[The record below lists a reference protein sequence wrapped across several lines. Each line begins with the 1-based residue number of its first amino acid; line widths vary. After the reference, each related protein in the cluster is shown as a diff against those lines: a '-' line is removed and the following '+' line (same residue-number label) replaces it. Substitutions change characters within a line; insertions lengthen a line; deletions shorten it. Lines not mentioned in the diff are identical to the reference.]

1 VLSKSKITTYE
12 QCGWKYMKQYVEKIP
27 SPPTDAMK
35 RGIDIHKALE
45 NVYKDPRIINAKT
58 EKDFKQIIDDISAE
72 IDDGKKG
79 DKWKDHFAAF
89 NVSLLENTGNCIP
102 KIIEGYVKDP
112 QLGLNGIVDRVDSCD
127 TGWVIVDYK
136 TGATK
141 KTLDERN
148 LLELSLYAL
157 LTMRKHGGKVAY
169 MGIYYVDSGKLVVEE
184 CKQEYIENAI
194 GRMEAA
200 RIGIKQGNY
209 PKKPSW
215 MCRFCAY
222 AKTVHCEYG

>member
-1 VLSKSKITTYE
+1 
-12 QCGWKYMKQYVEKIP
+12 MKQYVEKIP
-27 SPPTDAMK
+27 SPPTKAMR

-45 NVYKDPRIINAKT
+45 NVYKDPRIIEAKT
-58 EKDFKQIIDDISAE
+58 EDDFLEVIESVASEIKDDD
-72 IDDGKKG
+72 KG
-79 DKWKDHFAAF
+79 DKWKKHFAAF
-89 NVSLLENTGNCIP
+89 NVSLLDNTGTCIP
-102 KIIEGYVKDP
+102 KITEGYVKDQ

-127 TGWVIVDYK
+127 TGWVIIDYK
-136 TGATK
+136 TGNTK
-141 KTLDERN
+141 KVFDERN
-148 LLELSLYAL
+148 LLELSLYSL
-157 LTMRKHGGKVAY
+157 LTMRKHGGEVAY

-184 CKQEYIENAI
+184 CKKEYIENAL

-200 RIGIKQGNY
+200 KIGIQQGNY